1 LVNKQ
6 ERKDSMKD
14 NETEEQLKAKETK
27 TSDKVEAQK
36 EDKEVKEDIELVEA
50 EELDPIDDTCEA
62 QEVTQEQSEDEEKE
76 TQEGIVN
83 TFKNMFKDFKSKNQK
98 LEQDS
103 KVLHNQLDT
112 FKDRLARTSA
122 EYENYRKRSAKEKEG
137 IYTDACTDVLKELL
151 PVLDNLERALKID
164 ANFEDLRKGIE
175 ITIKQ
180 YELGLEKLQVEEV
193 KSDGEF
199 NPNFHNAVQHIEDEE
214 IGKNQ
219 IVEVFQK
226 GYKRDDKILR
236 YSMVKV
242 AN

>member
-1 LVNKQ
+1 MVNKQ
-6 ERKDSMKD
+6 QCKD
-14 NETEEQLKAKETK
+14 NIDDDEIIEELKETEEKP
-27 TSDKVEAQK
+27 SDEAQD
-36 EDKEVKEDIELVEA
+36 EAQDENENVEQVEA
-50 EELDPIDDTCEA
+50 EKLDPINDTSQAEEDA
-62 QEVTQEQSEDEEKE
+62 PEQNEEEEKQ

-98 LEQDS
+98 LEEDS
-103 KVLHNQLDT
+103 KLLHNQLDT
-112 FKDRLARTSA
+112 YKDRLARTSA
-122 EYENYRKRSAKEKEG
+122 EYENYRKRSSKEKDG

-164 ANFEDLRKGIE
+164 SNFEDLKKGIE

-180 YELGLEKLQVEEV
+180 YEIGLEKLQVEEV
-193 KSDGEF
+193 ETEGEF
-199 NPNFHNAVQHIEDEE
+199 NPNLHNAVQHVEDDEL
-214 IGKNQ
+214 GANQ

-226 GYKRDDKILR
+226 GYKRDDKVLR